1 MQYSALPLLALL
13 ALLSLSSACYIQN
26 CPRGGKRSSREQPL
40 RQVGA
45 GTHSF
50 FPYGGSVHVFLHVC
64 VESYCYC
71 CMLSKRFV
79 QCMACGPGDQGR
91 CFGPSI
97 CCGEVMGCYV
107 GSPETARCM
116 EEDYLPSPC
125 ETGGKACGSEDG
137 YCAAPGICCDAEGC
151 VLDTDCEE
159 EGKRRPLAEQ
169 NMTLMGGSPGEIL
182 LRLLHTGSRARNRY

>member
-40 RQVGA
+40 R
-45 GTHSF
+45 
-50 FPYGGSVHVFLHVC
+50 
-64 VESYCYC
+64 
-71 CMLSKRFV
+71 